1 MYDYSEYF
9 SLDELQDIR
18 QLDINLGVSLRKEY
32 DAVNEKPSV
41 LLGVVL
47 GAYRKNVNNI
57 CDQLKE
63 EDLVTK

>member
-18 QLDINLGVSLRKEY
+18 QLDVNLGVSLRKEY
-32 DAVNEKPSV
+32 EALNEKPSV

-57 CDQLKE
+57 YEKLEE
-63 EDLVTK
+63 EDLVTN